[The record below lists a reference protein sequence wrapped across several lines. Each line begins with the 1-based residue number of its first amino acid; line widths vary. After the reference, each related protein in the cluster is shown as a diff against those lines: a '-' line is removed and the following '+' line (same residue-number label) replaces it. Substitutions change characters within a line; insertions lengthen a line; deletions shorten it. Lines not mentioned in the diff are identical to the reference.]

1 MIELQHVSKKYL
13 SNKALDDIDIHFS
26 KGKIIGVIGENGS
39 GKSTMLKLMAGLLQ
53 PTYGEVLVDEKRAD
67 RKISTKVAY
76 MSDID
81 QFYPF
86 FTVNQLVEFYESQF
100 SDFQTKKAGD
110 ILDFMDIEGAEK
122 IKHLSKGNRGRVK
135 MAVTLA
141 RNAPYILLDEPFS
154 GLDPMVRTSLVQG
167 VIQYIDL
174 QSQTLIITTHEINE
188 IEALLDEVI
197 VLREGK
203 ILGQQSTENIRIKY
217 QMNVVDWMKKLYEGG
232 SGYE

>member
-13 SNKALDDIDIHFS
+13 LKKALDDIDVSFPI
-26 KGKIIGVIGENGS
+26 GKIIGVIGENGS
-39 GKSTMLKLMAGLLQ
+39 GKSTMLKLIAGLLQ
-53 PTYGEVLVDEKRAD
+53 PTNGEVLIDEKHAD

-86 FTVNQLVEFYESQF
+86 FTVNQLVDFYESQF
-100 SDFQTKKAGD
+100 QDFHREKARD
-110 ILDFMDIEGAEK
+110 ILRLMHIEGDEK

-154 GLDPMVRTSLVQG
+154 GLDPMVRTSIVQG
-167 VIQYIDL
+167 MIQYIDL

-197 VLREGK
+197 VLRKGK
-203 ILGQQSTENIRIKY
+203 ILGQQSTEDIRMEY
-217 QMNVVDWMKKLYEGG
+217 QISVVDWMKQLYEGRTK
-232 SGYE
+232 YE